1 MRAALLATLLFC
13 LGVPRAVTAQVRD
26 STQVVDSTQTL
37 DSLAVSDSLAASDSL
52 PAPPPLP
59 DEVIIF
65 LAALSDAFADT
76 PGGMGLIDTGMAE
89 AAIAAEHVRLAG
101 TDSMDLTNMV
111 QNMSHVLHA
120 IDPVEVGNGLGLGYG
135 VKRAAE
141 GVLIQIESAMS
152 VEGASETVLFHGS
165 YIAGAASATLSRADD
180 AIAMA
185 RRIQRTT
192 LPEEALLLI
201 ERLAGLVRAMTF
213 GADSDRDGRIGYPS
227 TEAGLAQARY
237 HLDLIRRVERLG
249 G

>member
-1 MRAALLATLLFC
+1 MRAVLFATVLVT
-13 LGVPRAVTAQVRD
+13 LGAPGDGSAQVRD
-26 STQVVDSTQTL
+26 TIQVVDSTQAL
-37 DSLAVSDSLAASDSL
+37 DSLGVSDSLAVR
-52 PAPPPLP
+52 PPLP
-59 DEVIIF
+59 DDVIAY
-65 LAALSDAFADT
+65 LASLSEAFADT
-76 PGGMGLIDTGMAE
+76 PGGMGLIDAGMAE

-101 TDSMDLTNMV
+101 ADSMNLANMV

-141 GVLIQIESAMS
+141 GVLLQIESAML
-152 VEGASETVLFHGS
+152 VEGVSETVLFHGG

-192 LPEEALLLI
+192 DPEVALPLV

-213 GADSDRDGRIGYPS
+213 GADSDRDGRIGFPS
-227 TEAGLAQARY
+227 TEAGLAQVRY